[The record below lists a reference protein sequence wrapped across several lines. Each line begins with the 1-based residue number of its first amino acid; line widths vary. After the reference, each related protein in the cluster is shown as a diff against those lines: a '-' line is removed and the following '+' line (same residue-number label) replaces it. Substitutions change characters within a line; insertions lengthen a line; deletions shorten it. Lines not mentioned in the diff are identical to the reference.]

1 MRFFPNWL
9 RAYMEWTKISESP
22 DSFHFWT
29 GVGTIAGALRSCV
42 WQDENIFTY
51 TPNFF
56 LFFVAPPGITAK
68 STSIGLGMGLL
79 EQIPEI
85 RFGPSSLTWQH
96 LLRQMQ
102 AAVITVKWT
111 DEAGKDHSRPA
122 SALTIEASELGTFL
136 KLSQEGLAES
146 LIDLWDGKISKRG
159 FTHGTVG
166 SGNISV
172 ENPWLHVIG
181 ATTPAWLGQ
190 NFPEE
195 MIYGGLTSRILFIY
209 GDQKR
214 QLVAYPSQAVKPSDY
229 KLQEEKLVHDL
240 EQISLL
246 RGPMK
251 LTPEARAWGQ
261 KWYETLWTTRPR
273 HLASSRFDGYR
284 ARKQALLHKIAM
296 VVSAATREDRVIDDK
311 ILAESDQHLTSAEGA
326 MLRVFESI
334 GLVTEAKWVRE
345 ITSVVKNYNGVFP
358 KGMMTNQLYKL
369 VSNIISVK
377 DFQQALIS
385 AIESGTLEKVIVGT
399 SPDGRPIYGIKAPEQ
414 PKAAPTG
421 KV

>member
-1 MRFFPNWL
+1 
-9 RAYMEWTKISESP
+9 MEWTKVSESP
-22 DSFHFWT
+22 DAFHFWT

-42 WQDENIFTY
+42 WIDENIFTY

-56 LFFVAPPGITAK
+56 LFFVAPPGIAAK
-68 STSIGLGMGLL
+68 STSISLGMRLL
-79 EQIPEI
+79 EQVPEI

-102 AAVITVKWT
+102 AAVITVRWK
-111 DEAGKDHSRPA
+111 DEAGKEHQRSA
-122 SALTIEASELGTFL
+122 SAVTIEASELGTFL

-166 SGNISV
+166 SGNTTV
-172 ENPWLHVIG
+172 ENPWLHVVG

-195 MIYGGLTSRILFIY
+195 MVYGGLTSRILFIY
-209 GDQKR
+209 GDRKR
-214 QLVAYPSQAVKPSDY
+214 QFVAYPSQVMPTKDFQ
-229 KLQEEKLVHDL
+229 LTEGKLVHDL
-240 EQISLL
+240 EQMSLL
-246 RGPMK
+246 RGPMM
-251 LTPEARAWGQ
+251 LTQGARDWGQ
-261 KWYETLWTTRPR
+261 KWYETLWTVRPK

-296 VVSAATREDRVIDDK
+296 VVSAATREDRLITEG
-311 ILAESDQHLTSAEGA
+311 ILAEADQHLMSAEGA

-345 ITSVVKNYNGVFP
+345 ITSVVRTYNGVFP
-358 KGMMTNQLYKL
+358 AGMTSKQLYQLVANSISVRDFQTAL
-369 VSNIISVK
+369 VSAV
-377 DFQQALIS
+377 
-385 AIESGTLEKVIVGT
+385 ESGALERVVVTKTTEGKEVFGVRVPVVG
-399 SPDGRPIYGIKAPEQ
+399 PAVGPAGQ
-414 PKAAPTG
+414 G
-421 KV
+421 